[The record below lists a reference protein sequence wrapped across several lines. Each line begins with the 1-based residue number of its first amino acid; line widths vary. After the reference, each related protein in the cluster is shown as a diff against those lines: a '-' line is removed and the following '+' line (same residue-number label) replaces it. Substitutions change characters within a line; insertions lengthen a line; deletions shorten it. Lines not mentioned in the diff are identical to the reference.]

1 MSPLRLR
8 KHPCDG
14 GAILRQPGALKDQVL
29 CEVAE
34 VSEDVAESD
43 DVTIAQLLDGCN
55 AHGSGLQPKAD
66 PPRGRRKAVRP
77 RKTGPRKS
85 PMLQA
90 QADPPRGRRKAARPR
105 KTAPRK
111 SQIMPVIGRGGI
123 CFDDLSP
130 PQQGKRL
137 RTWRAGVLADQRGA
151 TAAMDWS
158 DGGGNNDSQAYE
170 IFEANTKERTPES
183 TVDSGK
189 VEVAQLPPHRGEVRG
204 ASGAR
209 GHGHFWNLAGLRGPQ
224 VIVLD

>member
-34 VSEDVAESD
+34 VSDDVAESD
-43 DVTIAQLLDGCN
+43 DVTLAQLLDGCN
-55 AHGSGLQPKAD
+55 AHGSGLQPK
-66 PPRGRRKAVRP
+66 
-77 RKTGPRKS
+77 
-85 PMLQA
+85 
-90 QADPPRGRRKAARPR
+90 ADPPRGRRKAARPR

-151 TAAMDWS
+151 TAAMDCS

-170 IFEANTKERTPES
+170 IPEANTKERTPES

-189 VEVAQLPPHRGEVRG
+189 VEVAQVPPHLGEVRG

-209 GHGHFWNLAGLRGPQ
+209 GHGHFWNIAGHRGPQ

>member
-34 VSEDVAESD
+34 VSEHVAESD

-66 PPRGRRKAVRP
+66 PPRGRRKA
-77 RKTGPRKS
+77 
-85 PMLQA
+85 
-90 QADPPRGRRKAARPR
+90 ARPR
-105 KTAPRK
+105 KTANRK

-151 TAAMDWS
+151 TAAMDCS
-158 DGGGNNDSQAYE
+158 DGDRNNESQAHE
-170 IFEANTKERTPES
+170 IPEAITKERTPKS
-183 TVDSGK
+183 TVASGK
-189 VEVAQLPPHRGEVRG
+189 VEVAQLPPRRGEVRG

-209 GHGHFWNLAGLRGPQ
+209 GHGRCWNLAGHCGSQ
-224 VIVLD
+224 VTGTD

>member
-55 AHGSGLQPKAD
+55 AHGSGLQPK
-66 PPRGRRKAVRP
+66 
-77 RKTGPRKS
+77 
-85 PMLQA
+85 
-90 QADPPRGRRKAARPR
+90 ADPPRGRRKAARPR

-170 IFEANTKERTPES
+170 IPEANTKERTPES

-189 VEVAQLPPHRGEVRG
+189 VEVAQLPPHPGEVRG

-209 GHGHFWNLAGLRGPQ
+209 GHGHFWNLAGHCGPQ

>member
-55 AHGSGLQPKAD
+55 AHGSGLQPK
-66 PPRGRRKAVRP
+66 
-77 RKTGPRKS
+77 
-85 PMLQA
+85 
-90 QADPPRGRRKAARPR
+90 ADPPRGRRKAARPR

-170 IFEANTKERTPES
+170 FPEANTKERTPES

-189 VEVAQLPPHRGEVRG
+189 VEVAQVPPHLGEVRG

-209 GHGHFWNLAGLRGPQ
+209 GHGHFWNLAGHRGPQ